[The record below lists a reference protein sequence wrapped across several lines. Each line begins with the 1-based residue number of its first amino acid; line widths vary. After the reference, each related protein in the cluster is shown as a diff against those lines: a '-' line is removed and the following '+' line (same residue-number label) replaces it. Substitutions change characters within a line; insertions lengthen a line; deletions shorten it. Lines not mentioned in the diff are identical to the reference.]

1 MTTLTLMARGN
12 FNRHVGNHMEYPP
25 EHYDNFEIGDEVV
38 TTVIKTV
45 TENSSTNLCDALG
58 IQLKNFRTHANI
70 DVSDVPKKMLMSSK
84 LTPEECH
91 SFYALRKA
99 EFRFFVIIDM

>member
-1 MTTLTLMARGN
+1 MSTLTLMARGN
-12 FNRHVGNHMEYPP
+12 FSRHVGNHMEYPP
-25 EHYDNFEIGDEVV
+25 ENYDNFEIGDEVV
-38 TTVIKTV
+38 TTVSKTM
-45 TENSSTNLCDALG
+45 TESTSKILCDALG

-70 DVSDVPKKMLMSSK
+70 DVSGVPKKMLVDSK

-99 EFRFFVIIDM
+99 EFRFFVILDM